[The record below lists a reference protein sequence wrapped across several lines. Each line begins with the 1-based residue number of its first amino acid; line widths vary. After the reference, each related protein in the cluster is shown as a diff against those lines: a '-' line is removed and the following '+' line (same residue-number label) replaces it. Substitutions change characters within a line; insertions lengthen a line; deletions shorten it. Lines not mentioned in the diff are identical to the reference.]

1 MQGKHSSIF
10 KHAAAWLYRER
21 IRYQLS
27 SLVSWRP
34 LIEPEPGCTAI
45 IGMCSRLPK
54 VLGANL
60 RCLIAARWP
69 ELREIIISI
78 DATREAFP
86 LDANQLMS
94 KYPGIEIRVVHYTP
108 EQSRFAE
115 EIKLPFVYSWMSWSI
130 ALAEVKTRDVLI
142 HDYDA
147 LVFGRT
153 LRDRHN
159 EFVRSGAA
167 IQGISW
173 YAVNGLEPKDRLATT
188 FEAFAQ
194 AQWLRRLPPVSLF
207 NKIGTKDGRSIDYD
221 TTLYIQDRLLR
232 PEQRTCMP
240 MDLDEL
246 VHPSQMIH
254 QYTMFRKFPGRPLP
268 CFAMPMLPLFAVL
281 SGEPASFKNAT
292 LSLRSAPRDAVDLAG
307 DGTPMNL
314 EQLGVPEVD
323 WALKQMIQAAILLD
337 FPPNPTLVDYATA
350 LYDHVGAQPNQRHG
364 DFAPRHRE
372 WLLMSGS
379 GTNN

>member
-21 IRYQLS
+21 VRRQLS

-34 LIEPEPGCTAI
+34 LTEPASGCTAI
-45 IGMCSRLPK
+45 IGMCSRLPR

-69 ELREIIISI
+69 ELRRVIIAV

-86 LDANQLMS
+86 LDANELMS
-94 KYPGIEIRVVHYTP
+94 TYPGVEIKVVHYSS

-115 EIKLPFVYSWMSWSI
+115 DIKLPFVYSWMSWSI
-130 ALAEVKTRDVLI
+130 ALAEVETRDVLI

-147 LVFGRT
+147 LVFGGT
-153 LRDRHN
+153 LSRRYE

-167 IQGISW
+167 IQGVSW
-173 YAVNGLEPKDRLATT
+173 YAVNGLVPNDRLATT

-194 AQWLRRLPPVSLF
+194 APWLRSLPPVSLF
-207 NKIGTKDGRSIDYD
+207 NKIGIKDGRSIDYD
-221 TTLYIQDRLLR
+221 TTLHIQDRLLR
-232 PEQRTCMP
+232 PEQRACMP
-240 MDLDEL
+240 MDIEEL

-254 QYTMFRKFPGRPLP
+254 QYTMFRKFPGRALP
-268 CFAMPMLPLFAVL
+268 SFSMPMLPLFAAL
-281 SGEPASFKNAT
+281 SGKPEAFDEAAR
-292 LSLRSAPRDAVDLAG
+292 SLRSAPRDAVDLAG

-314 EQLGVPEVD
+314 QQLGVPQVD
-323 WALKQMIQAAILLD
+323 WTLKQMIQAMLLLEL
-337 FPPNPTLVDYATA
+337 PPNPALMNYGTA
-350 LYDHVGAQPNQRHG
+350 LYDHVGAPPDQRQG
-364 DFAPRHRE
+364 DFTPRQRE
-372 WLLMSGS
+372 WMRLSAV
-379 GTNN
+379 